1 MTTTSTQTKPAIP
14 PSVQFTEECKQAGDW
29 CLSLGE
35 AELYRLWNQWR
46 LRKETLHRH
55 KVFSYEQ
62 FKVSFTLR
70 RAFWL
75 ANGAPLV

>member
-1 MTTTSTQTKPAIP
+1 MTTSTINAIP
-14 PSVQFTEECKQAGDW
+14 PSVQFTLECKQADAW

-46 LRKETLHRH
+46 LHRDTLHRH
-55 KVFSYEQ
+55 KVFNYEQ

-75 ANGAPLV
+75 ANGAPLI